1 MAHTERAATCES
13 ALTMWRLTLLLILAA
28 CASPGIPPG
37 APPDSAAPRVL
48 KVTPDSGTRNARV
61 DGIQFLFS
69 EVVSEQPRGAA
80 DLAGMFLI
88 SPYDGEPRVSWRRT
102 RISVAPRRGMKPN
115 ATYVVRLLPGIA
127 DLRGNADSGGRV
139 VIFSTG
145 PTIATGLLQ
154 GIVFDWIGQKPSSK
168 TFVSATS
175 LPDSTMYIAMTDS
188 IGHFDI
194 RAVPPGSYFVRALID
209 ENNNRVADPREL
221 FDTATVTLTDSL
233 SREFLAIVRDT
244 LGPGIG
250 QVNRLDSL
258 TLRVSFDRG
267 LDSSRVLTPNDF
279 TLKAQDSS
287 VVPIASLLTGRDFDR
302 QREDSIRRAAVAD
315 SLKRVA
321 VQDSTRRADSVRA
334 AAAGRPLGRRPGA
347 PAAQPQ
353 RRDTTPARRPPPKP
367 SALPPPLDVVIKLQR
382 PLRPA
387 TNYRL
392 RAANIRSFLG
402 YSRTTERQFQMPRE
416 APRDT
421 TRRDTTAKRDTV
433 DRHD

>member
-1 MAHTERAATCES
+1 
-13 ALTMWRLTLLLILAA
+13 MWRLAIVLALAA
-28 CASPGIPPG
+28 CASPGLPPG

-48 KVTPDSGTRNARV
+48 KITPDSGTRNARV

-102 RISVAPRRGMKPN
+102 RIAVAPRRGIKPN
-115 ATYVVRLLPGIA
+115 VTYVVRLLPGIA
-127 DLRGNADSGGRV
+127 DLRGNADSSGRV

-145 PTIATGLLQ
+145 ATIATGLLR
-154 GIVFDWIGQKPSSK
+154 GIVFDWIGQRPSSK
-168 TFVSATS
+168 AFVTATS
-175 LPDSTMYIAMTDS
+175 LPDSTRYIAMTDS
-188 IGHFDI
+188 VGSFDI
-194 RAVPPGSYFVRALID
+194 RAVPPGRYLIRALID
-209 ENNNRVADPREL
+209 ENSNREADPREM
-221 FDTATVTLTDSL
+221 FDTVTVALTDSL

-244 LGPGIG
+244 LGPGIA
-250 QVNRLDSL
+250 QVNRQDSL
-258 TLRVSFDRG
+258 TLRVVFDRG
-267 LDSSRVLTPNDF
+267 LDSTQVLTVNDF

-287 VVPIASLLTGRDFDR
+287 VVQLASVTTGRAFDR
-302 QREDSIRRAAVAD
+302 QREDSIRNAAVAD
-315 SLKRVA
+315 SLQRAA
-321 VQDSTRRADSVRA
+321 VQDSVRRADSVRA

-347 PAAQPQ
+347 AAAQAPRQ
-353 RRDTTPARRPPPKP
+353 DTTPARRPPPKP
-367 SALPPPLDVVIKLQR
+367 SALAPQLDVVLRLER

-392 RAANIRSFLG
+392 RAVNIRSFLG
-402 YSRTTERQFQMPRE
+402 FRRTTERQFQMPRE

-433 DRHD
+433 GRHD